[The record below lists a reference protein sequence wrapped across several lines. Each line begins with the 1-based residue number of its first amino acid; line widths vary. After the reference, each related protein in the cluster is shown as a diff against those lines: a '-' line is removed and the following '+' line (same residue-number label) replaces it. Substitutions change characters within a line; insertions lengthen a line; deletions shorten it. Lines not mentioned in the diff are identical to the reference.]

1 MNTKQ
6 NQTIST
12 GTGEYAQ
19 PEASVNTDWIGQHLN
34 DPLDRFIESNEER
47 KSNAY

>member
-12 GTGEYAQ
+12 GNGEYAQ
-19 PEASVNTDWIGQHLN
+19 PEASVNTDWIAQHLN
-34 DPLDRFIESNEER
+34 DPMVRIIESNEER
-47 KSNAY
+47 RANAY